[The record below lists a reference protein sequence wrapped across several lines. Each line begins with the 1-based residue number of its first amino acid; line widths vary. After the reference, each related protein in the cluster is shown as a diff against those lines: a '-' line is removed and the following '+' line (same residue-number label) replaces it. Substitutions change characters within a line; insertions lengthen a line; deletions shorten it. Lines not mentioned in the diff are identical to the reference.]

1 MPGFYWSCPY
11 LAKPFVVCQGKD
23 EFLKETK
30 IRRNRKRTGVN
41 GYFESENLEEVI
53 LCYSKCCL
61 DEVICSAVKP
71 GL

>member
-30 IRRNRKRTGVN
+30 FRRFRKSPSVN
-41 GYFESENLEEVI
+41 GYFETGIIGKVI
-53 LCYSKCCL
+53 LCYSKADL
-61 DEVICSAVKP
+61 MK
-71 GL
+71 